1 MAHGNVHVARIY
13 DEAQDS
19 KGKRVLV
26 DRVWPRGIKK
36 EDAHLDDWLKDVAPS
51 TDLRKWY
58 GHDPERFDEFKR
70 RYLEELDS
78 DTGKEA
84 FEQLRQIAGKG
95 AITLLTASKDMD
107 ISQAAVLADLLA
119 DSR

>member
-58 GHDPERFDEFKR
+58 GHDAERFDEFKR
-70 RYLEELDS
+70 RYREELDS

-84 FEQLRQIAGKG
+84 FEQLQQIAGKG
-95 AITLLTASKDMD
+95 AITLLTASKDID
-107 ISQAAVLADLLA
+107 ISQARVLADLLA
-119 DSR
+119 DFR

>member
-13 DEAQDS
+13 DDTDES

-36 EDAHLDDWLKDVAPS
+36 EDAHLDEWLKDVAPS

-58 GHDPERFDEFKR
+58 GHDPDRFEEFKS
-70 RYLEELDS
+70 RYRDELGSEDGES
-78 DTGKEA
+78 A
-84 FEQLRQIAGKG
+84 FEQLREIAGKG
-95 AITLLTASKDMD
+95 AITLLTASKDLD
-107 ISQAAVLADLLA
+107 ISQARVLADLLA